1 MDKSRTDNYNQQ
13 NQSCILY
20 SMRKRYYTLL
30 IIIGFIIAWSVLLT
44 YYPPTELVDRI
55 GAQNSLVIAFL
66 VSAFG
71 GVSTVS
77 AVNYYAVVLTL
88 ASGGTNA
95 VILGIV
101 AGAGI
106 TIGDSLFYYLGTK
119 GHDVLSGRP
128 RKWADKLHTWIND
141 QHESFVQLV
150 AYLYTG
156 LTPLPNDVLTV
167 SLGLA
172 EYSYRRLL
180 PALLLGNITLTILV
194 AEFANRSQIIQT
206 VFGV

>member
-1 MDKSRTDNYNQQ
+1 
-13 NQSCILY
+13 
-20 SMRKRYYTLL
+20 MRKRYYTLL
-30 IIIGFIIAWSVLLT
+30 AIIGLIISWSVLLT
-44 YYPPTELVDRI
+44 YVPPTDIVNAI
-55 GAQNSLVIAFL
+55 GAQNSLLVAFL

-71 GVSTVS
+71 GVSTVTS
-77 AVNYYAVVLTL
+77 VNYYAVVLTL
-88 ASGGTNA
+88 ASGGTNIIA
-95 VILGIV
+95 LGVV
-101 AGAGI
+101 AGIGI

-119 GHDVLSGRP
+119 GHDLLSGRP
-128 RKWADKLHTWIND
+128 RKWADTLHAWIND
-141 QHESFVQLV
+141 QHESFVQLI

-194 AEFANRSQIIQT
+194 AEFANRSEIIQKI
-206 VFGV
+206 FGV